1 MSGPGAGGT
10 ATWTPQA
17 YRSRVT
23 GFILVETVG
32 EQCFCEVAMFNGNL
46 WVPFGAAEVGCGW
59 PVVGLHAQLSVY
71 GKENHLST
79 ADSWA
84 LRGSVKET
92 DRR

>member
-1 MSGPGAGGT
+1 MTPRVGPSDPFRSKLSVRNVLAKFRCST
-10 ATWTPQA
+10 AT
-17 YRSRVT
+17 
-23 GFILVETVG
+23 
-32 EQCFCEVAMFNGNL
+32 L